1 VTGIFTKKI
10 LIGVLFTAAICRA
23 GSVFAQQPQKQP
35 PPVQQPQQQQPTA
48 PVKKDS
54 VSLSAPFNYIPSNND
69 LLRQGLFDPD
79 PPTLVRTII
88 YDPTTNTYIL
98 YQTIGNLPY
107 RPPQTLTF
115 LEYLRYKQLED
126 QRSYFKKLADNYAY
140 QSQQPGFIPQI
151 QVRNETF
158 ERIFGSPNIDIRP
171 QGSAEAILSGQIN
184 SNQNPL
190 FNTVQRSQ
198 FNFNFDQKIQLNVT
212 GMIGDKLKIATNY
225 NTDAQ
230 FQFDNQV
237 KMDYVGHP
245 DEIIQEIQAG
255 TVSMPLNTTLIT
267 GVQALFGV
275 KTRLKFGNLSV
286 TSILSQQRSQSKTI
300 TITNGAQQGQF
311 SATAADYDAN
321 KHYFLSQ
328 YFRNN
333 YNKALAN
340 IPIISSNINITKIE
354 VWTTNRTN
362 STTDSRDVLG
372 FLDLAENSPYN
383 TALIQGG
390 SGFSALPAGFQGP
403 GFTQQSNSLLRN
415 LPASARLTNDPANA
429 LINYFASKGGTDN
442 YAKLTY
448 ARKLTSKEFT
458 LNPQLGYISLNYPLN
473 NDEVLAVAYQ
483 YTVNGVQYQ
492 VGEFSSDIPVDPTT
506 PKVLY
511 LKLLK
516 NSLLKTNLPTWKL
529 MMKNIYY
536 LNASQVSS
544 QNFKLQIARLDDKS
558 GISKPIM
565 EEGQNT
571 KGKLWIQLTDLD
583 NLDQQNQ
590 KQPDGYFDFLD
601 KITIDAQNGLVI
613 FPVLEPFGSDLK
625 NQFAPGETDLVSRYV
640 YQQLYDSTKTVAQQ
654 YFPQLNRY
662 TIKGTYSAAG
672 GGGSYQLNAINI
684 PQGSVIVNSGS
695 QKLAEGTD
703 YTIDYNTGRINI
715 INQALLSSGQ
725 PITVNLE
732 NNELFGV
739 QQKSLYGSRFDYK
752 VSPKLALGATIMH
765 LTEQP
770 ISQNEA
776 IGQESISNTIWGFDA
791 TYNSPS
797 RMLTKWVDK
806 IPFIH
811 TKVPSSVSLYGE
823 FAQLLPGSPSVLNYA
838 GSTSGTSYLDDFE
851 NSQSVIDVKSA
862 NAWGISA
869 TPQLFPESSLFNNL
883 GYGFNRAR
891 LAFYNIDPIFY
902 TSSTIPVSRT
912 ELSNHY
918 VRQVLETEVFPYKQS
933 VTGQPLS
940 IATLDMAFYPT
951 VRGPYNYAT
960 TGINTD
966 GSLQNPTA
974 RWGGIYRPIS
984 TTDFQSLNV
993 EYIEF
998 WVMDPFIYKPNS
1010 AGGDLYF
1017 NLGSIS
1023 EDVLKDGRK
1032 SLENGLP
1039 VNGDYSTV
1047 DTTAWGRVPRNQPV
1061 VNAFDSNPASRQ
1073 LQDVGLDGLGDADER
1088 VKFAPIVQ
1096 RLKNQLSPQ
1105 AASIFSNDPSSDNFQ
1120 YYQGPQLDQS
1130 RAGILQ
1136 RYSMYNGTEGN
1147 SPTSAQSQALLG
1159 LSTSASTSIPDG
1171 EDIDHDNNMSQDDE
1185 YFQYKVSMRPKDL
1198 VIGQN
1203 FVNDKVTSQVK
1214 LANGTTQAVTWY
1226 QFRIPINSYQQA
1238 VGGIQDFKAI
1248 RFMRMFMTNFADTA
1262 ILRFA
1267 ELQLTRGDWRAY
1279 NTEANPLNVIADPA
1293 LVNPPLDNSTITVE
1307 AVNIEANGNRT
1318 PIPYVV
1324 PPGITR
1330 QRDYN
1335 NLQTNTQL
1343 NEQSLSLNVLNLSDG
1358 YSRAAYKLFSND
1370 LRQYKHLQMFIH
1382 AEAAT
1387 GTQLKDNDVSA
1398 FIRLGA
1404 DYQDNYY
1411 EYEIPLKVTT
1421 ATTDPNLIWPS
1432 VNELDIALS
1441 LLTNAKEARN
1451 NAKYKGLPWPLNMPF
1466 TFTDGH
1472 NKVTVMGMPDLSR
1485 VATIMLGVRNPYRGN
1500 SPPGVDDGLNKSA
1513 IVWFD
1518 ELRLTDFNEQG
1529 GWAALGRA
1537 DIKLADFADITIS
1550 GSKTTIGFGTLDSK
1564 LEDRS
1569 LSDNQ
1574 GYNIAATMDLGKFF
1588 PQKSGVKIPTYIN
1601 VSNQVNTPEY
1611 DPAQPDVLLKQ
1622 TLAAA
1627 TSSQQR
1633 DSIKNAAEDYT
1644 MRKSYNFTNVRK
1656 DRTSTTAKPH
1666 IWDIENFNLSY
1677 SYSEYLHHDFT
1688 TLNDIEKT
1696 YHAAL
1701 IYSYANQPKY
1711 FSPFAKIIKSN
1722 LLTLI
1727 KDINFDLLPTRLNF
1741 GINFDRF
1748 YSENTLRNN
1757 DPTNPTFIPT
1767 TFNKTFNITRKY
1779 GIGWNLT
1786 KSLTMDIDATNLSVV
1801 DEPYGRL
1808 TGLKMDTLWS
1818 NLKRLGRTTNYF
1830 HDLTFNYNVPFNKIP
1845 ALNWISTIAHYQT
1858 HFNWQAEPEFAIS
1871 DPQYNVG
1878 NSIQNAR
1885 TIQITP
1891 ALNFISLYNKFPF
1904 LRDAAKADDNSGL
1917 KKVLLSFLTGIKTIS
1932 GTYTL
1937 TQSTFIPGYLPQSNL
1952 FGEDINY
1959 NAPGIGF
1966 LLGSQADLRS
1976 RAIANNWI
1984 STDTLQNQL
1993 YVTSY
1998 TQDYHLKATI
2008 EPIRDLR
2015 IELTGFKT
2023 IDRTYQT
2030 SFKYLPTANGFQ
2042 DLSPVTSGDYSISY
2056 LAIATAF
2063 SKESGIDN
2071 TSKAFQNFLA
2081 DRLTISQ
2088 RLGHLNP
2095 NSIPTPGGYADG
2107 YGPNSQN
2114 VLVPAF
2120 LAAYTGKSATSS
2132 SLTQFPDIPIPNW
2145 LISYNGLIH
2154 IPFLADIFDSFNLR
2168 HGYTS
2173 SYVVSN
2179 YSSLLQYQETNGAP
2193 SARDVNNDFLPLYQF
2208 SAITI
2213 MEQFVP
2219 LLGADMRFKNNITA
2233 NVEFRQSRI
2242 LSLSVLNSQLTQQNE
2257 QDIVIGFGYKTKDFR
2272 FPFGLFNNTILKN
2285 DINFKID
2292 FALRNNKTLIYQ
2304 ADVQAAQV
2312 SSGAQNITYRPSID
2326 YAISQRFNLD
2336 LFYDSNLTRPFT
2348 SQSFNTAFTN
2358 FGINL
2363 KLLLQ

>member
-1 VTGIFTKKI
+1 VKGIFTCKF
-10 LIGVLFTAAICRA
+10 LIGLLLISALCGA
-23 GSVFAQQPQKQP
+23 GSAFAQQKPPATTPPTAQP
-35 PPVQQPQQQQPTA
+35 LQQPT

-54 VSLSAPFNYIPSNND
+54 ILVSTPFVYAPSNNN
-69 LLRQGLFDPD
+69 LSRQGIFDPD
-79 PPTLVRTII
+79 PPNLIRTFV
-88 YDPTTNTYIL
+88 YDATTNRYIL
-98 YQTIGNLPY
+98 YQTVGNLQI
-107 RPPQTLTF
+107 RPLQYLTF
-115 LEYLRYKQLED
+115 AEYLHLKEIED
-126 QRSYFKKLADNYAY
+126 QRNYFKKLANNYIY
-140 QSQQPGFIPQI
+140 PQQEGFIPQI
-151 QVRNETF
+151 QVHNQTF

-171 QGSAEAILSGQIN
+171 QGSAEAILAGQIN
-184 SNQNPL
+184 TNQNPL
-190 FNTVQRSQ
+190 FNTKQRSQ

-212 GMIGDKLKIATNY
+212 GMIGDKLTIATNY

-237 KMDYVGHP
+237 KLDYKGHP

-255 TVSMPLNTTLIT
+255 TVSMPLNTSLIT
-267 GVQALFGV
+267 GTQALFGV
-275 KTRLKFGNLSV
+275 KTKLKFGKLNV

-300 TITNGAQQGQF
+300 TITNGAQQGTF

-333 YNKALAN
+333 YDKALAN

-372 FLDLAENSPYN
+372 FLDLGENSPYN
-383 TALIQGG
+383 TSLIQGG
-390 SGFSALPAGFQGP
+390 GGFSTLPAGFQGP

-415 LPASARLTNDPANA
+415 LPASTRLTNDPANA
-429 LINYFASKGGTDN
+429 LINYFVGSGGTDN

-448 ARKLTSKEFT
+448 ARKLSAKEFT
-458 LNPQLGYISLNYPLN
+458 LSPQLGYISLNYPLN

-492 VGEFSSDIPVDPTT
+492 VGEFSSDIPVSPAT

-516 NSLLKTNLPTWKL
+516 NTILKTNLPTWKL
-529 MMKNIYY
+529 MMKNIYS
-536 LNASQVSS
+536 LNAYQISQ

-558 GISKPIM
+558 GISKLIM

-571 KGKLWIQLTDLD
+571 KSKLWIQLTDLD
-583 NLDQQNQ
+583 NLDQQQQ
-590 KQPDGYFDFLD
+590 KQPDGYFDF
-601 KITIDAQNGLVI
+601 IPNVTIDPQNGLIV

-625 NQFAPGETDLVSRYV
+625 KQFNPGETDLINRYV

-654 YFPQLNRY
+654 FFPNLNRY
-662 TIKGTYSAAG
+662 TIKGTYSSLG
-672 GGGSYQLNAINI
+672 GGGSYQLNAVNI
-684 PQGSVIVNSGS
+684 PQGSVIVNAGA
-695 QKLAEGTD
+695 QKLIEGTD
-703 YTIDYNTGRINI
+703 YTVDYNAGRLNV
-715 INQALLSSGQ
+715 INQAILSSGQ

-739 QQKSLYGSRFDYK
+739 QQKSLYGTRFDYA

-776 IGQESISNTIWGFDA
+776 IGSESISNTIWGFDA

-797 RMLTKWVDK
+797 RLLTRLVDK
-806 IPFIH
+806 IPFVH
-811 TKVPSSVSLYGE
+811 TKVPSSISLYGE

-838 GSTSGTSYLDDFE
+838 GSNSGTSYLDDFE
-851 NSQSVIDVKSA
+851 NSQSVIDVKSSIS
-862 NAWGISA
+862 WGISG
-869 TPQLFPESSLFNNL
+869 TPQLFPESSLYNNL
-883 GYGFNRAR
+883 AYGFNRAR

-902 TSSTIPVSRT
+902 TGSSIPVSRA

-918 VRQVLETEVFPYKQS
+918 VRQILETEVFPYKQS

-940 IATLDMAFYPT
+940 ISTLDLAFYPT

-960 TGINTD
+960 TGINND
-966 GSLQNPTA
+966 GTLQNPA
-974 RWGGIYRPIS
+974 SRWGGMYRPIA

-998 WVMDPFIYKPNS
+998 WMLDPFIYKPKS

-1047 DTTAWGRVPRNQPV
+1047 DTTVWGRVPRNQPV
-1061 VNAFDSNPASRQ
+1061 VNAFDSNPAARQ

-1088 VKFAPIVQ
+1088 TKFAGIVQ
-1096 RLKNQLSPQ
+1096 QIKNQVSPQ
-1105 AASIFSNDPSSDNFQ
+1105 AAANFSNDPSSDNFQ
-1120 YYQGPQLDQS
+1120 YYQGPQLDKVQ
-1130 RAGILQ
+1130 AGILA

-1147 SPTSAQSQALLG
+1147 SPTSGQSQALLG

-1214 LANGTTQAVTWY
+1214 LANGTTTAVTWY

-1238 VGGIQDFKAI
+1238 VGGIRDFKAI
-1248 RFMRMFMTNFADTA
+1248 RFMRMFMTNFADTSV
-1262 ILRFA
+1262 LRFA
-1267 ELQLTRGDWRAY
+1267 ELQLTRGDWRGY

-1293 LVNPPLDNSTITVE
+1293 LANPPLDNSTINVE

-1358 YSRAAYKLFSND
+1358 YSRAAFKPFSND

-1387 GTQLKDNDVSA
+1387 TTSQLKDNEVSA

-1421 ATTDPNLIWPS
+1421 ATKDPNLIWPA
-1432 VNELDIALS
+1432 VNQLDIALS
-1441 LLTNAKEARN
+1441 LLTNAKVSRD
-1451 NAKYKGLPWPLNMPF
+1451 NAKYKNAPWPLNKPY

-1472 NKVTVMGMPDLSR
+1472 NKVTVVGNPDLSR
-1485 VATIMLGVRNPYRGN
+1485 LATIMLGVRNPFRGN
-1500 SPPGVDDGLNKSA
+1500 SPAGVDDGLAKSA

-1537 DIKLADFADITIS
+1537 DFKLADFADITFA
-1550 GSKTTIGFGTLDSK
+1550 GNKTTAGFGTLDSK

-1569 LSDNQ
+1569 LSNNQ
-1574 GYNIAATMDLGKFF
+1574 GYNISATADLGKFF
-1588 PQKSGVKIPTYIN
+1588 PTKSGIKIPAYVN
-1601 VSNQVNTPEY
+1601 VANQVNMPEY
-1611 DPAQPDVLLKQ
+1611 DPASPDVLLQ
-1622 TLAAA
+1622 TRLNAA
-1627 TSSQQR
+1627 TSTQKR
-1633 DSIKNAAEDYT
+1633 DSIKNASEDYT
-1644 MRKSYNFTNVRK
+1644 IRKSYNFTNAHK
-1656 DRTSTTAKPH
+1656 AKTTLINTPGH
-1666 IWDIENFNLSY
+1666 IWDIENFSLTY
-1677 SYSEYLHHDFT
+1677 AYSEYVHHDFT
-1688 TLNDIEKT
+1688 TLNNLEKT
-1696 YHAAL
+1696 YHAQLA
-1701 IYSYANQPKY
+1701 YNYATQPKY
-1711 FSPFAKIIKSN
+1711 FTPFAKIIKSN
-1722 LLTLI
+1722 LLSLI
-1727 KDINFDLLPTRLNF
+1727 KDININLLPTKLNYS
-1741 GINFDRF
+1741 INFDRF

-1757 DPTNPTFIPT
+1757 DPTNPTIIPT
-1767 TFNKTFNITRKY
+1767 TFNKSFNINRTY

-1808 TGLKMDTLWS
+1808 TGLKADTLWR
-1818 NLKRLGRTTNYF
+1818 NILKLGRTTNYN
-1830 HDLTFNYNVPFNKIP
+1830 HTISLNYTVPFNKVA
-1845 ALNWISTIAHYQT
+1845 ALNWISAIAHYST

-1871 DPQYNVG
+1871 DPQYNIG

-1885 TIQITP
+1885 TIQVTP
-1891 ALNFISLYNKFPF
+1891 DLNFIALYNKFPL
-1904 LRDAAKADDNSGL
+1904 LRDAAKEEGL
-1917 KKVLLSFLTGIKTIS
+1917 KKVLLGFLTGIKDVK

-1937 TQSTFIPGYLPQSNL
+1937 TQSTFLPGYLPQSN
-1952 FGEDINY
+1952 FAGEDFNY

-1976 RAIANNWI
+1976 RAIFNNWI
-1984 STDTLQNQL
+1984 SPDTLQNQL
-1993 YVTSY
+1993 YVTSR
-1998 TQDYHLKATI
+1998 TTDYHLKATI
-2008 EPIRDLR
+2008 EPFRDLR
-2015 IELTGFKT
+2015 IELSGFKT
-2023 IDRTYQT
+2023 EDQTYQT
-2030 SFKYLPTANGFQ
+2030 NFKYLPTSGNFQ
-2042 DLSPVTSGDYSISY
+2042 NLSPITSGDYSISY
-2056 LAIATAF
+2056 LSIATAF

-2071 TSKAFQNFLA
+2071 TSKTFQKFLTN
-2081 DRLTISQ
+2081 RTLISQ
-2088 RLGHLNP
+2088 RLGQLNS
-2095 NSIPTPGGYADG
+2095 NSVSVPGAYADG

-2114 VLVPAF
+2114 VLIPAF
-2120 LAAYTGKSATSS
+2120 LAAYTGKSANSS
-2132 SLTQFPDIPIPNW
+2132 GLAQFPAIPIPNW
-2145 LISYNGLIH
+2145 LITYNGLSR

-2173 SYVVSN
+2173 SYTVSG
-2179 YSSLLQYQETNGAP
+2179 YSSLLQYQETNGA
-2193 SARDVNNDFLPLYQF
+2193 SSTRDVNGDFLPLYQF
-2208 SAITI
+2208 SAVTL
-2213 MEQFVP
+2213 MEQFIP
-2219 LLGADMRFKNNITA
+2219 LLGADVRFKNNVTLNA
-2233 NVEFRQSRI
+2233 EYRQSRI

-2257 QDIVIGFGYKTKDFR
+2257 KDIVFGFGYKTKNFR

-2285 DINFKID
+2285 DLTFKID
-2292 FALRNNKTLIYQ
+2292 FALRDNKTLIYQ

-2312 SSGAQNITYRPSID
+2312 SSGAQNITYRPTID
-2326 YAISQRFNLD
+2326 YAINQRFNLNI
-2336 LFYDSNLTRPFT
+2336 FYDSNLTRPYT